1 MKKKW
6 YTSKVLWV
14 NAFTV
19 LVGVVGYLAG
29 HEVIQSNATLLAGL
43 VAGQGALNVVLRF
56 ITWRPI
62 K

>member
-1 MKKKW
+1 MQKKW
-6 YTSKVLWV
+6 YTSKMVWF
-14 NAFTV
+14 NALTV

-29 HEVIQSNATLLAGL
+29 HEVIQSNATLLAGM

-56 ITWRPI
+56 LTWKPI